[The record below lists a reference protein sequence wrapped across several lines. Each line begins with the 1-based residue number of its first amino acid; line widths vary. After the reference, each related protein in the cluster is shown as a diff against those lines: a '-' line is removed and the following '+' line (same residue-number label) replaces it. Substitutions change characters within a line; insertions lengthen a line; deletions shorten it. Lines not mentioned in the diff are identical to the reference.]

1 VAAQRSLD
9 RRLTEASRLAAP
21 VTRKGRNLARDPRCA
36 LSVAAMEFD
45 LVVEGEATL
54 VTDPAT
60 MAVLAAP
67 VKKPN
72 TPSSPVFHDRG
83 RSPG

>member
-1 VAAQRSLD
+1 MAAQRNLD
-9 RRLTEASRLAAP
+9 RRLTGASRLAAP

-60 MAVLAAP
+60 VAGMAALWAAGGWP
-67 VKKPN
+67 ARA
-72 TPSSPVFHDRG
+72 DD
-83 RSPG
+83 PGPAR